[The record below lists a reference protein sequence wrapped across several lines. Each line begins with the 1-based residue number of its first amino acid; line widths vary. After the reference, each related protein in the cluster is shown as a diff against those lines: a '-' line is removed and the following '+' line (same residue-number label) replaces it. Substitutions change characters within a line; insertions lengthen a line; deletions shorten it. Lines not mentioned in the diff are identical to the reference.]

1 MRSISITPVKRYH
14 GVSKQLE
21 RLPKRDLQQRNLKM
35 GQLLDTHF
43 PISGLLES
51 GGTRPGRSSVLL
63 TPHMVWTDT
72 EEDEYPVYDWF
83 HDPAV
88 ESTFPPEATTA
99 PTASPAPTIHT
110 TIADEPIPISS
121 DETLALTPER
131 RRSISELARLAS
143 PLESGS
149 ESQSLSFLL
158 ANQLSTERLVG
169 SLHNVSVRT
178 TLVK

>member
-43 PISGLLES
+43 PMSGLPES
-51 GGTRPGRSSVLL
+51 GGTGPGRSSVLL
-63 TPHMVWTDT
+63 TLHMVWTDT
-72 EEDEYPVYDWF
+72 EEAEYPAYDWF
-83 HDPAV
+83 HPAV

-99 PTASPAPTIHT
+99 PTASPAPTINT

-121 DETLALTPER
+121 DGTLTLTPER
-131 RRSISELARLAS
+131 RRSISELPRLAS
-143 PLESGS
+143 PLEFDS
-149 ESQSLSFLL
+149 EPELPTCQPVI
-158 ANQLSTERLVG
+158 NR
-169 SLHNVSVRT
+169 NVSWIAPQCIG
-178 TLVK
+178 